1 MAIHCHNT
9 GALPVA
15 RLNEIHDM
23 LTLAL
28 DASFN
33 RHGYSQ
39 AEREARS
46 YTRAALRCTVKLI
59 GGAA

>member
-1 MAIHCHNT
+1 MAINCHNAP
-9 GALPVA
+9 GLPVA
-15 RLNEIHDM
+15 SLHEIHDM

-28 DASFN
+28 DATEN

-46 YTRAALRCTVKLI
+46 YVRSALRHTVKLI
-59 GGAA
+59 GGAE

>member
-1 MAIHCHNT
+1 MATHCHT
-9 GALPVA
+9 APGLPVA
-15 RLNEIHDM
+15 SLHEIHDM

-28 DASFN
+28 DTTE
-33 RHGYSQ
+33 RPGGYSQ

-46 YTRAALRCTVKLI
+46 YVRSALRRTASLI